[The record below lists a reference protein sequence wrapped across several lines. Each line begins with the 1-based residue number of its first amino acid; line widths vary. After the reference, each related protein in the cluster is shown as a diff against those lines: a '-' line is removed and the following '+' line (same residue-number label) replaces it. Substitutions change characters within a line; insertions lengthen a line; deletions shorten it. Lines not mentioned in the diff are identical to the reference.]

1 MTTLTEPG
9 TVTTCRSSRLMWA
22 ILGLVLLADALDVI
36 DATVTNIAAPTIA
49 RELNGGESLI
59 KWLGPAYMLAMGVL
73 LVVGGRL
80 GDKFGQRRLFLIGMG
95 GFTLASAVAGFS
107 PDPALLIVARV
118 AQGAFGALLIPQ
130 GMAIMTK
137 AFDRDMLAKAF
148 GLFGPVLGLS
158 SVGGPVLAGF
168 LISADLFGLSWR
180 PIFLINV
187 VLGVIGLIM
196 AAKILPRDDDGDRST
211 VVDGWA
217 SGLLAVTML
226 GLLYGLI
233 EGSTNG
239 WGAIPIA
246 SITVGVLFFAA
257 FAYRQRTATHPLIKP
272 SLMKNRGF
280 TSGML
285 VCLVAV
291 AAGTGLLFVLSLFLQ
306 EGLHVSPRDTS
317 LGLVPLTLGLV
328 AAGFAAMGGLVAKL
342 GRTLVFIGLTVDLV
356 GCGWVLVLVDHS
368 GTNVSLWALAP
379 AFFVIG
385 VGIGLSF
392 ATIPTVALGDAKPDE
407 AGTASGSFSSI
418 QQLASAIGSAAVTS
432 IFFQAANLRTGPRD
446 ESHSHRRSGY
456 HRPQPPGRRPDASQG
471 TIRTPAVS
479 NRPNLARMASRR
491 AASQPVRQP
500 SSLGRGVCPTQGG
513 YAAAGR
519 CTLAPL
525 AVIIGLARPPQGQRR
540 SGTPGQAP
548 GPGVR
553 SRGSAARPGRAGC
566 RRRRVA
572 ARAWRRC
579 PPRASPR
586 RRATPRARR
595 R

>member
-1 MTTLTEPG
+1 MTTLTAPG
-9 TVTTCRSSRLMWA
+9 TVATRRSSHLMWG
-22 ILGLVLLADALDVI
+22 ILALVLLADALDVI

-80 GDKFGQRRLFLIGMG
+80 GDKFGQRRLFLIGMA

-137 AFDRDMLAKAF
+137 AFDREMLAKAF

-168 LISADLFGLSWR
+168 LISADVFGLSWR
-180 PIFLINV
+180 PIFLVNII
-187 VLGVIGLIM
+187 LGVIGLII
-196 AAKILPRDDDGDRST
+196 AVKILPRDDDGDRST

-217 SGLLAVTML
+217 SGLLGAAMI

-233 EGSTNG
+233 EGSTDG
-239 WGAIPIA
+239 WGVIPIV
-246 SITVGVLFFAA
+246 SIVVGVLFFAA
-257 FAYRQRTATHPLIKP
+257 FAYRQCTATHPLITP

-280 TSGML
+280 TSGLL
-285 VCLVAV
+285 VCLVAA

-306 EGLHVSPRDTS
+306 EGLHLSPRDTS
-317 LGLVPLTLGLV
+317 LALVPLTLGLV
-328 AAGFAAMGGLVAKL
+328 AAGFAAMGGLVAQF
-342 GRTLVFIGLTVDLV
+342 GRRLVFIGLTVDLV
-356 GCGWVLVLVDHS
+356 GCGWVLILVAYS
-368 GTNVSLWALAP
+368 GTNVSVRALAP

-407 AGTASGSFSSI
+407 AGSASGSFSSI

-432 IFFQAANLRTGPRD
+432 IFFG
-446 ESHSHRRSGY
+446 
-456 HRPQPPGRRPDASQG
+456 AS
-471 TIRTPAVS
+471 T
-479 NRPNLARMASRR
+479 
-491 AASQPVRQP
+491 
-500 SSLGRGVCPTQGG
+500 
-513 YAAAGR
+513 
-519 CTLAPL
+519 
-525 AVIIGLARPPQGQRR
+525 
-540 SGTPGQAP
+540 SGTAHAMEVTLIVVLALTVLSLPVVTLMPRKAP
-548 GPGVR
+548 AGPPE
-553 SRGSAARPGRAGC
+553 SE
-566 RRRRVA
+566 
-572 ARAWRRC
+572 
-579 PPRASPR
+579 
-586 RRATPRARR
+586 
-595 R
+595 

>member
-9 TVTTCRSSRLMWA
+9 PVITRTSSRPIWA

-49 RELNGGESLI
+49 RELHGGETLI
-59 KWLGPAYMLAMGVL
+59 KWLGPAYMLATGVL

-80 GDKFGQRRLFLIGMG
+80 GDKFGQRRLFLIGIS

-118 AQGAFGALLIPQ
+118 GQGAFGALLIPQ
-130 GMAIMTK
+130 GVAIMTK
-137 AFDRDMLAKAF
+137 AFDRDMLARAF

-168 LISADLFGLSWR
+168 VISADWFGLSWR
-180 PIFLINV
+180 PIFLANI
-187 VLGVIGLIM
+187 VLGATGLVL
-196 AAKILPRDDDGDRST
+196 AAKILPRDDGDRST
-211 VVDGWA
+211 VVDGWG
-217 SGLLAVTML
+217 SGLLAVTMI

-239 WGAIPIA
+239 WGVIPIV

-257 FAYRQRTATHPLIKP
+257 FAYRQRTATHPLITP

-317 LGLVPLTLGLV
+317 LALMPLTLGLV

-342 GRTLVFIGLTVDLV
+342 GRRLVFIGLTVDLA
-356 GCGWVLVLVDHS
+356 GCGWVLVLIDHS

-392 ATIPTVALGDAKPDE
+392 ATIPVVALGDARPDE
-407 AGTASGSFSSI
+407 AGSASGSFSSI
-418 QQLASAIGSAAVTS
+418 QQLASAIGSATVTS
-432 IFFQAANLRTGPRD
+432 VFFQAAASGPAHAM
-446 ESHSHRRSGY
+446 E
-456 HRPQPPGRRPDASQG
+456 
-471 TIRTPAVS
+471 VS
-479 NRPNLARMASRR
+479 LI
-491 AASQPVRQP
+491 V
-500 SSLGRGVCPTQGG
+500 V
-513 YAAAGR
+513 
-519 CTLAPL
+519 L
-525 AVIIGLARPPQGQRR
+525 AVTALSLPVVALM
-540 SGTPGQAP
+540 PGQAP
-548 GPGVR
+548 AEPQQ
-553 SRGSAARPGRAGC
+553 
-566 RRRRVA
+566 
-572 ARAWRRC
+572 
-579 PPRASPR
+579 
-586 RRATPRARR
+586 
-595 R
+595 

>member
-1 MTTLTEPG
+1 MTTLTAPA
-9 TVTTCRSSRLMWA
+9 TVTPSRSSRLMWA

-49 RELNGGESLI
+49 RDLNGGESLI

-80 GDKFGQRRLFLIGMG
+80 GDKFGQRRLFLIGIS

-107 PDPALLIVARV
+107 PNPTLLIAARA

-137 AFDRDMLAKAF
+137 AFSRDMLAKAF
-148 GLFGPVLGLS
+148 GLFAPVLGLS

-168 LISADLFGLSWR
+168 IISADVFGLSWR
-180 PIFLINV
+180 PIFLINII
-187 VLGVIGLIM
+187 LGIIGLVM
-196 AAKILPRDDDGDRST
+196 AAKILPRDEDGDRST

-239 WGAIPIA
+239 WSAVPVA
-246 SITVGVLFFAA
+246 SITIGVLFFAA

-280 TSGML
+280 TSGLL

-291 AAGTGLLFVLSLFLQ
+291 AAGSGLLFVLSLFLQ
-306 EGLHVSPRDTS
+306 EGLHLSPGDTS
-317 LGLVPLTLGLV
+317 LGLLPLTLGLV

-356 GCGWVLVLVDHS
+356 GCGWVLALVDHS

-379 AFFVIG
+379 AFSVIG
-385 VGIGLSF
+385 AGIGLSF

-407 AGTASGSFSSI
+407 AGSASGSFSSI

-432 IFFQAANLRTGPRD
+432 IFFQAAT
-446 ESHSHRRSGY
+446 SG
-456 HRPQPPGRRPDASQG
+456 
-471 TIRTPAVS
+471 
-479 NRPNLARMASRR
+479 
-491 AASQPVRQP
+491 
-500 SSLGRGVCPTQGG
+500 LGHAMKV
-513 YAAAGR
+513 
-519 CTLAPL
+519 TLIVVL
-525 AVIIGLARPPQGQRR
+525 AVTALSLPVVALMPRK
-540 SGTPGQAP
+540 AP
-548 GPGVR
+548 AEPHQ
-553 SRGSAARPGRAGC
+553 
-566 RRRRVA
+566 
-572 ARAWRRC
+572 
-579 PPRASPR
+579 
-586 RRATPRARR
+586 
-595 R
+595 

>member
-9 TVTTCRSSRLMWA
+9 AVTTRRSSRLMWA

-49 RELNGGESLI
+49 SELKGGESLI

-73 LVVGGRL
+73 LVIGGRL

-95 GFTLASAVAGFS
+95 GFTVASAIAGFS
-107 PDPALLIVARV
+107 PDPTLLIVARV

-180 PIFLINV
+180 PIFLINI
-187 VLGVIGLIM
+187 VLGVTGLIM
-196 AAKILPRDDDGDRST
+196 AVKILPRDDDGDRST

-217 SGLLAVTML
+217 SGMLAVTML

-239 WGAIPIA
+239 WGVIPIV

-272 SLMKNRGF
+272 TLMKNRGF

-342 GRTLVFIGLTVDLV
+342 GRTLVLIGLTVDLA

-368 GTNVSLWALAP
+368 GTSVSLWALAP

-407 AGTASGSFSSI
+407 AGSASGSFSSI

-432 IFFQAANLRTGPRD
+432 IFFQAAT
-446 ESHSHRRSGY
+446 S
-456 HRPQPPGRRPDASQG
+456 
-471 TIRTPAVS
+471 
-479 NRPNLARMASRR
+479 
-491 AASQPVRQP
+491 
-500 SSLGRGVCPTQGG
+500 
-513 YAAAGR
+513 
-519 CTLAPL
+519 
-525 AVIIGLARPPQGQRR
+525 GLAHAMKVSLIVVLAITALSLPVVALMPRKAPSEPQQ
-540 SGTPGQAP
+540 
-548 GPGVR
+548 
-553 SRGSAARPGRAGC
+553 
-566 RRRRVA
+566 
-572 ARAWRRC
+572 
-579 PPRASPR
+579 
-586 RRATPRARR
+586 
-595 R
+595 

>member
-1 MTTLTEPG
+1 MIILTAPG
-9 TVTTCRSSRLMWA
+9 AVTTRRSSRAVWA

-36 DATVTNIAAPTIA
+36 DGTVTNIAAPTIA
-49 RELNGGESLI
+49 GELHGGESLI

-95 GFTLASAVAGFS
+95 GFTLASAVAGFA
-107 PDPALLIVARV
+107 PNPALLITARV
-118 AQGAFGALLIPQ
+118 AQGAFGALLLPQ

-137 AFDRDMLAKAF
+137 AFSRDMLAKAF

-168 LISADLFGLSWR
+168 IIGADLFGLSWR

-187 VLGVIGLIM
+187 ILGGIGMVM
-196 AAKILPRDDDGDRST
+196 AARILPRDDDGDRSA
-211 VVDGWA
+211 VVDGWG
-217 SGLLAVTML
+217 SGLLAVTMI

-239 WGAIPIA
+239 WGAVPVV
-246 SITVGVLFFAA
+246 SIVVGVLFFAA
-257 FAYRQRTATHPLIKP
+257 FAYRQRTATHPLITP

-280 TSGML
+280 TSGLL
-285 VCLVAV
+285 VCLVAA

-342 GRTLVFIGLTVDLV
+342 GRRLVFIGLAVDLV
-356 GCGWVLVLVDHS
+356 GCGWVLALVVHS

-392 ATIPTVALGDAKPDE
+392 ATIPVVALGDAKPDE
-407 AGTASGSFSSI
+407 AGSASGSFSSI

-432 IFFQAANLRTGPRD
+432 IFFQAAT
-446 ESHSHRRSGY
+446 S
-456 HRPQPPGRRPDASQG
+456 
-471 TIRTPAVS
+471 
-479 NRPNLARMASRR
+479 
-491 AASQPVRQP
+491 
-500 SSLGRGVCPTQGG
+500 
-513 YAAAGR
+513 
-519 CTLAPL
+519 
-525 AVIIGLARPPQGQRR
+525 GLAHAMEVSLIVVLAITALSLPVVALMPRK
-540 SGTPGQAP
+540 AP
-548 GPGVR
+548 SEPHQ
-553 SRGSAARPGRAGC
+553 
-566 RRRRVA
+566 
-572 ARAWRRC
+572 
-579 PPRASPR
+579 
-586 RRATPRARR
+586 
-595 R
+595 